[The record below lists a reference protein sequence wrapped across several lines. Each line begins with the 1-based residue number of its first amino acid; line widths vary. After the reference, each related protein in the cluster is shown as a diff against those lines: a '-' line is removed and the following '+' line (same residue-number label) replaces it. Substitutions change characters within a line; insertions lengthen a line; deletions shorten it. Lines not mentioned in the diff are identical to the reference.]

1 MATQVEELPDNKVRL
16 TVEVPQADL
25 QHAVEHAT
33 HDLAEAV
40 KVPGFRKGKVPPQV
54 LEARVGRERIFT
66 EAVESHIGGWFMNA
80 AATTNIRPVAAPEYD
95 YELPSSEDSDFQFTA
110 TVAVQPKPEP
120 ADWSQLEVPFAE
132 PEVPQELVEQELEAL
147 RESVAELAPVEDRP
161 AHTGDVL
168 VVDALDEN
176 GEGQRDLV
184 VELGSGRL
192 VEEIERALTGASSG
206 ETKEVEFESVD
217 GSTAKATVAVKEIKE
232 KVLPPLDDDL
242 ARAASEFDT
251 LAELRAD
258 LEQRMHDVLEEESE
272 TQYRAAAVDL
282 LVQASNVQV
291 GGPLVEARTRELLN
305 GLGRSLESRGISAE
319 AYFQLSGQ
327 TAEQLVQRMTE
338 EAALSVARELVL
350 EAVADQ
356 LELEVTDS
364 EIEDLIREQAELPAT
379 TRTRRSSRCSTPAAR
394 SCCGPTC
401 ACARRSTASRPRR
414 SASRSRS
421 RAPARRSGPRQGIPT
436 DRDETVDPR
445 QQGASMSPLI
455 PMVIEQTSR
464 GERSF
469 DIYSRLLNE
478 RIIFLGTPIDD
489 QIANLIIAQLLHLES
504 EDPDKDLSIYI
515 NSPGGS
521 VYHGLAIYDTM
532 QFIKPDVQTIC
543 VGTAMSM
550 GALLLAGGAKGKRMA
565 LPNAKILIHQVWGG
579 FQGQATD
586 IEIHARETIALK
598 RRLEEIMS
606 EHTGQEI
613 DKVSK
618 DMERDYFMT
627 PQEAQDYGIIDSV
640 IIHRDTAK
648 DGAKDGA

>member
-1 MATQVEELPDNKVRL
+1 MATLVEELPDNKVRL

-54 LEARVGRERIFT
+54 LEARIGRERIFT

-95 YELPSSEDSDFQFTA
+95 YDLPSSEDGDFQFTA

-120 ADWSQLEVPFAE
+120 ADWSELEVPYAE
-132 PEVPQELVEQELEAL
+132 PEVPQELVDQELEAL

-192 VEEIERALTGASSG
+192 VEEIERALTGASAG

-232 KVLPPLDDDL
+232 KVLPPLDDEL

-258 LEQRMHDVLEEESE
+258 LEQRMHDVLEEEAE
-272 TQYRAAAVDL
+272 TQFRAAAVDT

-305 GLGRSLESRGISAE
+305 GLGRSLETPRDQRRG
-319 AYFQLSGQ
+319 L
-327 TAEQLVQRMTE
+327 
-338 EAALSVARELVL
+338 
-350 EAVADQ
+350 
-356 LELEVTDS
+356 
-364 EIEDLIREQAELPAT
+364 LPAL
-379 TRTRRSSRCSTPAAR
+379 RPDGRAAR
-394 SCCGPTC
+394 AADDPGGR
-401 ACARRSTASRPRR
+401 ALGRARARARGGRRQARARGRRRRDRGADPRAGRGRGRRPRR
-414 SASRSRS
+414 GGQAGVRLRPPGSA
-421 RAPARRSGPRQGIPT
+421 ARRPAAAQGARPRRGRVEAHPGRGRARPRGDLDPRQGIPT

-606 EHTGQEI
+606 EHTGQEM

-627 PQEAQDYGIIDSV
+627 PQEALDYGIIDSV
-640 IIHRDTAK
+640 IVHRDTAK
-648 DGAKDGA
+648 DGAKP